1 MKSNQER
8 SNGCLPPKKREILAL
23 EQRPVVVAAATPPA
37 TVVNDSPHTENLA
50 WLASVAS
57 ERCKSRDAES
67 PRCPISSTSS
77 SSPSTSVPSSS
88 TPLSA
93 VPLASLP
100 AVYPTALP
108 QQAGTIQF
116 AQLGPNVQ
124 FISSGPY
131 AGYISSHIISTN
143 ASSVPNSTNMV
154 GQRPQLDGYTTALI
168 SPNTK
173 GSSSFKSASPRQN
186 WHLCRCPALPKSP
199 ASTSTWTAG
208 HL

>member
-23 EQRPVVVAAATPPA
+23 EQRPVVVAAPPA
-37 TVVNDSPHTENLA
+37 AVMADSPHTENLA

-57 ERCKSRDAES
+57 ERCRSRDAES
-67 PRCPISSTSS
+67 PRCTISSTSS
-77 SSPSTSVPSSS
+77 SSPATSIYSSAA
-88 TPLSA
+88 PLSA
-93 VPLASLP
+93 VPLTSLP
-100 AVYPTALP
+100 AVYPTAMP

-131 AGYISSHIISTN
+131 AGYISSHIISAN
-143 ASSVPNSTNMV
+143 ASSAHNSSTI
-154 GQRPQLDGYTTALI
+154 GQRSISMVTHCSHLPQQQRGAAVSNRPFSLRTDSGVTSEL
-168 SPNTK
+168 SP
-173 GSSSFKSASPRQN
+173 GHHPVHFI
-186 WHLCRCPALPKSP
+186 
-199 ASTSTWTAG
+199 WTAE